1 MSTKEVMK
9 LLKSGKS
16 GNRQKFKL
24 FRNQVIK
31 NLYSDG
37 EAESSPVRDYGTC
50 LYKAG
55 ETPERL
61 RVKKDRGVV
70 F

>member
-9 LLKSGKS
+9 LLKSGKG

-37 EAESSPVRDYGTC
+37 ETEKESSPV
-50 LYKAG
+50 
-55 ETPERL
+55 
-61 RVKKDRGVV
+61 
-70 F
+70 